1 MRPLVI
7 PLLLFLA
14 NAMVTNNLSD
24 KEIPGDPLT
33 GKAPEES
40 MGAALVALQQRQR
53 TIHNVKV
60 TVVWLVLVSLLV
72 GALLLISL
80 QPSYMLAHYNI
91 ILQGAGFT
99 IGVSLASILF
109 ATLLALF
116 GSIARLSLNPVAQG
130 ISGFYVSVIRGTP
143 LLIQIY
149 LIYLGLPQI
158 GIQLIRLG
166 YPNLG
171 NLFILNAITAGIL
184 ALSLNYGAYMTEI
197 FRAGLQS
204 IGYGQREAAI
214 ALGMTP
220 WQVLRRIILPQ
231 AIRIIIPDVGNQFI
245 AMQKDSALVSVM
257 GVWEITYLA
266 TKYAK
271 RDSKYMEMLLLAAA
285 AYWILTIVS
294 SWFQNRLEKRMAR
307 AYER

>member
-1 MRPLVI
+1 
-7 PLLLFLA
+7 
-14 NAMVTNNLSD
+14 MVTNS
-24 KEIPGDPLT
+24 IPEKDAPGPSRVSN
-33 GKAPEES
+33 APEQS
-40 MGAALVALQQRQR
+40 MGAALVALQRRQQS
-53 TIHNVKV
+53 IHKIKI
-60 TVVWLVLVSLLV
+60 TVVWLVLVAILT
-72 GALLLISL
+72 GGLLLIRF
-80 QPSYMLAHYNI
+80 QPGYMLEHYNI
-91 ILQGAGFT
+91 ILQGAGAT
-99 IGVSLASILF
+99 LGVSLASIAI
-109 ATLLALF
+109 ATVLALF
-116 GSIARLSLNPVAQG
+116 GSIARLSSSAIAQG
-130 ISGFYVSVIRGTP
+130 IAGFYVSVLRGTP
-143 LLIQIY
+143 LLIQIFI
-149 LIYLGLPQI
+149 IYFGLPQI
-158 GIQLIRLG
+158 GTQLIKFG

-171 NLFILNAITAGIL
+171 RLLIMDAIPAGIL

-204 IGYGQREAAI
+204 IGYGQREAAV

-266 TKYAK
+266 TRYAK
-271 RDSKYMEMLLLAAA
+271 KDSKYMEMFLLAAA

-294 SWFQNRLEKRMAR
+294 SWFQSLIEKRMSR

>member
-1 MRPLVI
+1 MDTPQQTIVDG
-7 PLLLFLA
+7 
-14 NAMVTNNLSD
+14 NQ
-24 KEIPGDPLT
+24 
-33 GKAPEES
+33 S
-40 MGAALVALQQRQR
+40 MGATLVIFQRRQR
-53 TIHNVKV
+53 LIHNVKV
-60 TVVWLVLVSLLV
+60 GLVWATLIALLV
-72 GALLLISL
+72 GGLMMIRL
-80 QPSYMLAHYNI
+80 QPSYMVDHYQI
-91 ILQGAGFT
+91 ILQGAGAT
-99 IGVSLASILF
+99 IGVSLASVAI
-109 ATLLALF
+109 ATILALL
-116 GSIARLSLNPVAQG
+116 GSVARLSSSAIAQG

-149 LIYLGLPQI
+149 VIYLGLPQI
-158 GIQLIRLG
+158 GIQLIGWG

-171 NLFILNAITAGIL
+171 KIFIMDAIPAGIL

-214 ALGMTP
+214 ALGMTN
-220 WQVLRRIILPQ
+220 WQVMRRIILPQ

-266 TKYAK
+266 TRYAK
-271 RDSKYMEMLLLAAA
+271 KDSKYMEMFIVAAA
-285 AYWILTIVS
+285 AYWILTIIS
-294 SWFQNRLEKRMAR
+294 TYFQNRLEKRMAQ

>member
-1 MRPLVI
+1 M
-7 PLLLFLA
+7 
-14 NAMVTNNLSD
+14 S
-24 KEIPGDPLT
+24 GDALI
-33 GKAPEES
+33 GKPPPQS
-40 MGAALVALQQRQR
+40 MGAALVALQRRQR
-53 TIHNVKV
+53 LIHNVKV
-60 TVVWLVLVSLLV
+60 TIVWLILVSLLT
-72 GALLLISL
+72 GGLLLISL
-80 QPSYMLAHYNI
+80 QPRYMLEHYNI
-91 ILQGAGFT
+91 ILQGAGAT
-99 IGVSLASILF
+99 IGVSLASIAI
-109 ATLLALF
+109 ATLLALL
-116 GSIARLSLNPVAQG
+116 GSVARLSSNPIAQG

-149 LIYLGLPQI
+149 VIYLGLPQI
-158 GIQLIRLG
+158 GIRLIQLG

-171 NLFILNAITAGIL
+171 KLFVLDAIPAGIL

-204 IGYGQREAAI
+204 ISYGQREAAI

-285 AYWILTIVS
+285 AYWVLTILS
-294 SWFQNRLEKRMAR
+294 SWAQSRIEQRMAR

>member
-1 MRPLVI
+1 
-7 PLLLFLA
+7 
-14 NAMVTNNLSD
+14 MVTNSLPEKD
-24 KEIPGDPLT
+24 APGASLKSNP
-33 GKAPEES
+33 PEQS

-53 TIHNVKV
+53 FVHSIKV
-60 TVVWLVLVSLLV
+60 TLVWLILVAALV
-72 GALLLISL
+72 GGLLLIRF
-80 QPSYMLAHYNI
+80 QPSYMLEHYNI
-91 ILQGAGFT
+91 ILQGAGAT
-99 IGVSLASILF
+99 LGVSMASIAI
-109 ATLLALF
+109 ATVLALF
-116 GSIARLSLNPVAQG
+116 GSIARLSSSAIAQG
-130 ISGFYVSVIRGTP
+130 ISGFYVSVLRGTP
-143 LLIQIY
+143 LLIQIFI
-149 LIYLGLPQI
+149 IYLGLPQV
-158 GIQLIRLG
+158 GTQLIKFG
-166 YPNLG
+166 YPTLG
-171 NLFILNAITAGIL
+171 RLLIMDAIPAGIL

-214 ALGMTP
+214 ALGMNP

-266 TKYAK
+266 TRYAK
-271 RDSKYMEMLLLAAA
+271 KDSKYMEMFILAAA

-294 SWFQNRLEKRMAR
+294 SWFQNRIEKRMSR

>member
-1 MRPLVI
+1 
-7 PLLLFLA
+7 
-14 NAMVTNNLSD
+14 MVTNSVPE
-24 KEIPGDPLT
+24 KDPAGTLT
-33 GKAPEES
+33 SSAPEQS
-40 MGAALVALQQRQR
+40 LGAALVALQQRQR
-53 TIHNVKV
+53 LIHNVKV
-60 TVVWLVLVSLLV
+60 TIVWLVLVAILL
-72 GALLLISL
+72 GGLLLIRF
-80 QPSYMLAHYNI
+80 QPSYMLEHYNI
-91 ILQGAGFT
+91 ILQGAGAT
-99 IGVSLASILF
+99 LGVSLASIAI
-109 ATLLALF
+109 ATVLALL
-116 GSIARLSLNPVAQG
+116 GSIARLSSSAIAQG
-130 ISGFYVSVIRGTP
+130 ISGFYVSAVRGTP
-143 LLIQIY
+143 LLIQIFI
-149 LIYLGLPQI
+149 IYFGLPQI
-158 GIQLIRLG
+158 GTQLIKFG
-166 YPNLG
+166 YPSLG
-171 NLFILNAITAGIL
+171 KLFIMDAIPAGIL

-266 TKYAK
+266 TRYAK
-271 RDSKYMEMLLLAAA
+271 KDSKYMEMFILAAA

-294 SWFQNRLEKRMAR
+294 SWFQSRIEKRMSR

>member
-1 MRPLVI
+1 
-7 PLLLFLA
+7 
-14 NAMVTNNLSD
+14 MVTNNLSD
-24 KEIPGDPLT
+24 KKIPGDPRT
-33 GKAPEES
+33 DKAPTQS

-53 TIHNVKV
+53 LIHNVKV
-60 TVVWLVLVSLLV
+60 TVVWLILVSLLV

-80 QPSYMLAHYNI
+80 KPSYMLAHYNI

-116 GSIARLSLNPVAQG
+116 GSIARLSSNPVAQG

-158 GIQLIRLG
+158 GIQLIKLG

-171 NLFILNAITAGIL
+171 KLFILNAITAGIL